1 MNFVPLQPNMWPS
14 IPDIARP
21 RQCAD
26 SKGVVAIQ
34 DGKILAITILDSWTD
49 NSCMI
54 HIWIDNPIVLKHG
67 YAEEVFD
74 FVFNTG
80 GREVIIGVTPANNPK
95 ALKFIKHIGFE
106 EVARIP
112 DGHERG
118 VDFVVTTMRKENCKW
133 VKRPHLK
140 VVGGN

>member
-1 MNFVPLQPNMWPS
+1 MNFVALQPNMWSS

-26 SKGVVAIQ
+26 SKGIVAI
-34 DGKILAITILDSWTD
+34 DNGKIMAVTIFDSWTD

-54 HIWIDNPIVLKHG
+54 HIWIEHPIVLKHG

-80 GREVIIGVTPANNPK
+80 GREVIIGVTPENNPK

-106 EVARIP
+106 EVGRIE

-118 VDFVVTTMRKENCKW
+118 VDFILTTMRKESCKW
-133 VKRPHLK
+133 IKPRLK